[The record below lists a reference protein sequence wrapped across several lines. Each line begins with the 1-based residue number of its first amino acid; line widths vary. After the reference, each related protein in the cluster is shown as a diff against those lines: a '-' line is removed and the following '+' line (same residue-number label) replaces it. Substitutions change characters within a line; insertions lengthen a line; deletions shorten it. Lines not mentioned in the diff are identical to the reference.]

1 MAVVMVV
8 DVAVSTVDAFSV
20 ETPALLGTKLLSPAA
35 GDVWE
40 MVAAASLLGKFPGS
54 TVAAIV
60 CSGFGSVSALVICDW
75 FCESSALPALCVAA
89 RGSGM
94 HFMIKETALTLYNIY
109 PLYFRPTAQNLL
121 H

>member
-1 MAVVMVV
+1 MVVVMDV

-20 ETPALLGTKLLSPAA
+20 ETPALLETKLLSPAA

-40 MVAAASLLGKFPGS
+40 MVATASLLGKFPGS
-54 TVAAIV
+54 NVAAIV
-60 CSGFGSVSALVICDW
+60 CSGFGSVSALVCDW

-94 HFMIKETALTLYNIY
+94 HFMIKETALTLYSIY
-109 PLYFRPTAQNLL
+109 PLYVRPTAWKLL